1 VIVRETNEAAWQAA
15 DELLS
20 HVTDDTIAAAQAK
33 FAQMDSVGQQR
44 MAALHGGRRDN
55 LEISPSLWAG
65 IGLVRGG
72 AGTALVGDPQT
83 VAARIQEYADLGIDN
98 FIFSGYPHLEEA
110 YRFAELVFPLLPID
124 TQNTL
129 VKPNLTGPFGEI
141 VANNYAPPQQT
152 SGIAASKTPTTTA
165 PKHAIAS

>member
-1 VIVRETNEAAWQAA
+1 MSRLPPSKKIEQLKTKAAAKGRTLSYGIRLHVIVRETNEAAWQAA

-20 HVTDDTIAAAQAK
+20 HVNDDTITAAQAK

-55 LEISPSLWAG
+55 LEISPNLWAG

-98 FIFSGYPHLEEA
+98 FIF
-110 YRFAELVFPLLPID
+110 
-124 TQNTL
+124 Q
-129 VKPNLTGPFGEI
+129 
-141 VANNYAPPQQT
+141 
-152 SGIAASKTPTTTA
+152 
-165 PKHAIAS
+165 AIHT